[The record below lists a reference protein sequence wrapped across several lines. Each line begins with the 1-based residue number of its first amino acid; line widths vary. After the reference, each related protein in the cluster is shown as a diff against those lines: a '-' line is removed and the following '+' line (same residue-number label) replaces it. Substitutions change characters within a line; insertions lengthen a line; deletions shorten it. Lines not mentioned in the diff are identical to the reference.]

1 MIDLTPVFN
10 AAIALVAVLLTTF
23 LVPWIK
29 TKLSKEQTD
38 SLLMWAEIA
47 AAAAQQLYWDLDGET
62 RKQHALELLAEKGF
76 DINTAEVQNALE
88 AAVLKLHSALE
99 ARGQLNTP
107 QDSGAAEGPTEGS
120 TEATEEAASHE

>member
-29 TKLSKEQTD
+29 TKLNKEQTD

-47 AAAAQQLYWDLDGET
+47 AAAAQQLYWDMDGET
-62 RKQHALELLAEKGF
+62 RKQHALALLAEKGF
-76 DINTAEVQNALE
+76 DVNSAEVQNALE
-88 AAVLKLHSALE
+88 AAVLQLHSALE
-99 ARGQLNTP
+99 AQGIPATP
-107 QDSGAAEGPTEGS
+107 S
-120 TEATEEAASHE
+120 EAVSADE

>member
-38 SLLMWAEIA
+38 SLLSYRFGDAFAHDFVFSADELRCLNDFLIDFHAVMISLPY
-47 AAAAQQLYWDLDGET
+47 QQTIETVSTFLFYFFNSLD
-62 RKQHALELLAEKGF
+62 
-76 DINTAEVQNALE
+76 
-88 AAVLKLHSALE
+88 
-99 ARGQLNTP
+99 
-107 QDSGAAEGPTEGS
+107 
-120 TEATEEAASHE
+120 